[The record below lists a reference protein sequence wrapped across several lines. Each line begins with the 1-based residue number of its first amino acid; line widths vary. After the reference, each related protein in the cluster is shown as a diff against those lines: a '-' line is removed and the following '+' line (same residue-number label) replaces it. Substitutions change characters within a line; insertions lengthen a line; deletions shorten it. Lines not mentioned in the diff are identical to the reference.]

1 MFYKEDILKTF
12 NFILDKNSKIKLYFQ
27 LYQQIC
33 DQILS
38 GEIPLGTKLP
48 SVRALSTQLGTS
60 KNTVI
65 KALEALQKDG
75 FLISKNKSGYY
86 TTIPEEKKVTSNIVE
101 EEISE
106 TKNDKISKQKNSIIT
121 VDDILQKASTLSA
134 VPEEE
139 NIPYD
144 KNLFVK
150 LNDKISIEKENI
162 PEATYLS
169 AEEKFSKE
177 FSDLP
182 PVSELLPAE
191 ENEIIFFPENS
202 SPLEKNEDEKENSIK
217 KKILKTYLS
226 VLNSDGFS
234 ELNKS
239 EINFDFEYS
248 IKNSFLYKNLSP
260 ENLNFV
266 YETNIFNLLKNISSL
281 TFFKNQNIKTAEEK
295 PQIHGLLHKANV
307 VNFINKNPSL
317 ALTFNFSPSLKQ
329 DEKIFSALKQNNFS
343 IENLDCNCLDED
355 FIFSKNASFLI
366 FKNQDFLTEDFLEK
380 LFKNDSAKNKNTY
393 IFCLTKDEIKFYSPK
408 IIYLSSLAPFTNSKI
423 NSSWALLSKEIY
435 VEYRNKFLQD
445 DSGLSLIDKSFCAKF
460 ISSLNEQV

>member
-86 TTIPEEKKVTSNIVE
+86 ATIPEEKKVTSNIVE
-101 EEISE
+101 AEISE

-134 VPEEE
+134 TPLDSYLAAPEE
-139 NIPYD
+139 
-144 KNLFVK
+144 K
-150 LNDKISIEKENI
+150 NI

-169 AEEKFSKE
+169 TEEKFSKE

-191 ENEIIFFPENS
+191 ENEIIFSPENS

-281 TFFKNQNIKTAEEK
+281 TLFKNQNIKTAEEK

-329 DEKIFSALKQNNFS
+329 DEKILSALKQNNFS

-366 FKNQDFLTEDFLEK
+366 LKNQDFLTEDFLEK